1 MGGAFL
7 VQGKVNRELT
17 FEGLSPDM
25 LGSVKTKQE
34 MEVER

>member
-1 MGGAFL
+1 M
-7 VQGKVNRELT
+7 QRKVNRELT
-17 FEGLSPDM
+17 FDGLSPDI

>member
-1 MGGAFL
+1 LGGAFL
-7 VQGKVNRELT
+7 MQRKVNRELT

-34 MEVER
+34 TEEER